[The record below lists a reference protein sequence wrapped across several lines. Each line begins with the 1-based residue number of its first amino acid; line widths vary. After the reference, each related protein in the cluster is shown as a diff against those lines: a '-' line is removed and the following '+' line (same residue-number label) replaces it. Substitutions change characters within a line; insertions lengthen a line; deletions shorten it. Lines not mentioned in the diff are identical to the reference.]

1 MNDESNVGTEN
12 RLKKDTIPHIGRVA
26 LEYGCK
32 CGKKGYV
39 DVSGWQIRANALRD
53 QLEKDKGRNCEFMK
67 DNLGGDHTADIDKL
81 MNFLRKEEIPQ
92 GD

>member
-1 MNDESNVGTEN
+1 M
-12 RLKKDTIPHIGRVA
+12 A

-32 CGKKGYV
+32 CGKMGYE

-53 QLEKDKGRNCEFMK
+53 QLEMDKARYCVFMQ
-67 DNLGGDHTADIDKL
+67 DNLGGDYTADIDKL
-81 MNFLRKEEIPQ
+81 MNFLRKVEIPQ